1 MKKKKKFNRY
11 NALIVIMVVMFTTI
25 GVRLYYL
32 QIFMGQ
38 YYKEAATI
46 ATNTHR
52 ITIEAPRGLITDK
65 NGINLAYEVP
75 GYSLTYTD
83 TTQSNTQIFTSL
95 QEVFKILDENGE
107 VQTDSFPLK
116 IAPYR
121 FEFSSSDPKSIQ
133 IMLLRFLKDRGLQG
147 NILKTKFEN
156 KKEEDLTS
164 SETTELNNE
173 LLKLSPEQIY
183 KYLLDEYGIIKGVS
197 SLNIK
202 ATPAVIRR
210 YLIVKDAIKLNYF
223 TQYKSISI
231 ATNIKKDTSLIL
243 EQIFSVLPGF
253 KVEYRPMRQYP
264 YGELASSVLGYISKI
279 SPADKEKYTKK
290 GYDTSVDYVGTSGIE
305 AAMESSL
312 KGANGEQEVIVDNKA
327 TVKEGSSIKKATPGN
342 NVQLTIDAN
351 LQYATENALNSEMK
365 AIQSKVTNNGL
376 DVTNATRG
384 AAVVED
390 IHTGNILA
398 LVSLPG
404 YNPNDFSTSQGL
416 TEAKSEKYF
425 NPDYEKLAKAE
436 GIPQSLIEFMFPIN
450 KNIKG
455 NTTVRMDKYDYFP
468 KYLYN
473 YATMSLI
480 PSGSTFKPMTA
491 IAGLETGVINANS
504 TYDDRGG
511 YDMGGDNKT
520 GGENWNPFTSD
531 GINGVVSVVRAIE
544 KSSNPFFMNVGQ
556 KLREKYGDDILA
568 KYAWM
573 FGLGANPKAVNPGT
587 GIEISENFGQV
598 YNTVSQKN
606 LSATQ
611 YLYSIE
617 EDLTLGVSAKG
628 VKFPSIDLY
637 DREGDKL
644 IESNGK
650 KLSEIK
656 TEIKN
661 AIRDSVKNGTYSDG
675 NYQKLFKQLISADPK
690 YKDKK
695 FTDANIQAISK
706 DIYDRAVDEGYKSF
720 KRPYNMFIAS
730 IGQGMDNFTPLQMAN
745 YIATIANGGTRYKVN
760 LVDNIKDSNGKL
772 VSQTKPVVLN
782 KAEMSATTRDL
793 VMQGMND
800 VTGTGGKADGT
811 ASAALGDFPI
821 PTGGKTGTAQFNEPD
836 LQNKIGRGDYAW
848 YVGYAPAQ
856 NPEIA
861 ISVVVFDGG
870 YGSDAAYVAKGIY
883 ESYFKNDPRMAQ
895 YAKKDDIKLKRVN

>member
-1 MKKKKKFNRY
+1 M
-11 NALIVIMVVMFTTI
+11 AVIFLTI
-25 GVRLYYL
+25 GAKLYYL
-32 QIFMGQ
+32 QVFNGQ
-38 YYKEAATI
+38 YYKDLATVAA
-46 ATNTHR
+46 NTHK

-65 NGINLAYEVP
+65 NGINLANEVP
-75 GYSLTYTD
+75 GYNLTYTD
-83 TTQSNTQIFTSL
+83 TVKSNTQIFIML

-107 VQTDSFPLK
+107 IQTDSFPLK
-116 IAPYR
+116 INPYR

-133 IMLLRFLKDRGLQG
+133 TMLLRFLKDRGLQG

-156 KKEEDLTS
+156 KREEDLTK
-164 SETTELNNE
+164 SEVTELNNE
-173 LLKLSPEQIY
+173 LLKFTPEQIY
-183 KYLLDEYGIIKGVS
+183 KYLLDEYSVANGVS

-202 ATPAVIRR
+202 ATPDVVRR
-210 YLIVKDAIKLNYF
+210 YLIVKDAIKMNYF

-243 EQIFSVLPGF
+243 EQSISALPGF
-253 KVEYRPMRQYP
+253 KVEYQPMRQYP
-264 YGELASSVLGYISKI
+264 YGELASSILGYISKI
-279 SPADKEKYTKK
+279 SPAEKVKYTAK

-305 AAMESSL
+305 AVMESSL
-312 KGANGEQEVIVDNKA
+312 KGANGEEEVIVDEKA
-327 TVKEGSSIKKATPGN
+327 SVKNEASIKKAIPGN

-365 AIQSKVTNNGL
+365 VIRNKVTNNGL

-404 YNPNDFSTSQGL
+404 YNPNDFSISQGL
-416 TEAKSEKYF
+416 TQAKSEKYF
-425 NPDYEKLAKAE
+425 NPDYEKLAKADK
-436 GIPQSLIEFMFPIN
+436 IPQSLIDFMFPIN

-455 NTTVRMDKYDYFP
+455 NTTIRMDKYDYYP

-491 IAGLETGVINANS
+491 IVGLETGVINASS

-511 YDMGGDNKT
+511 YDMT
-520 GGENWNPFTSD
+520 GQNEINGKYWNSFKSD
-531 GINGVVSVVRAIE
+531 GSNGVVSVVRAIE

-573 FGLGANPKAVNPGT
+573 FGLGANPKSVNPGT
-587 GIEISENFGQV
+587 GIEINENFGQV
-598 YNTVSQKN
+598 YNTVSQKSI
-606 LSATQ
+606 SAS
-611 YLYSIE
+611 LYIYTIE
-617 EDLTLGVSAKG
+617 EDLILGVG
-628 VKFPSIDLY
+628 GTGMKFPSIDLY
-637 DREGDKL
+637 DRDGDNL
-644 IESNGK
+644 IVSNDK

-656 TEIKN
+656 LEIKN
-661 AIRDSVKNGTYSDG
+661 AIRNSVKSGTYSKN
-675 NYQKLFKQLISADPK
+675 NYQNLFKQLIDTNPL
-690 YKDKK
+690 YKNEK
-695 FTDANIQAISK
+695 FTDANIQAIVSNV
-706 DIYDRAVDEGYKSF
+706 YYRAVQTGHGSLSL
-720 KRPYNMFIAS
+720 PYNMLVAS

-760 LVDNIKDSNGKL
+760 LVDNIKNSNGKL
-772 VSQTKPVVLN
+772 LSQTKPVVLN

-800 VTGTGGKADGT
+800 VTGTGGRADGT
-811 ASAALGDFPI
+811 AAAALGDFPI
-821 PTGGKTGTAQFNEPD
+821 PTGGKTGTAQFNNSE

-848 YVGYAPAQ
+848 YVGYAPAE

-883 ESYFKNDPRMAQ
+883 ESYFKNDPRMAK
-895 YAKKDDIKLKRVN
+895 YKNKYDIKLKRVN

>member
-1 MKKKKKFNRY
+1 MRKKKFNRT
-11 NALIVIMVVMFTTI
+11 NALLIIMAVIFLTI
-25 GVRLYYL
+25 GAKLYFL
-32 QIFMGQ
+32 QVFNGQ
-38 YYKEAATI
+38 YYKDLATI
-46 ATNTHR
+46 AANTHK

-65 NGINLAYEVP
+65 NGINLANEVP
-75 GYSLTYTD
+75 GYNLTYTD
-83 TTQSNTQIFTSL
+83 TVKSNTQIFIML
-95 QEVFKILDENGE
+95 QDVFRILDENGE

-116 IAPYR
+116 INPYR

-133 IMLLRFLKDRGLQG
+133 TMLLRFLKDRGLQG

-156 KKEEDLTS
+156 KREEDLTS
-164 SETTELNNE
+164 LEVTELNND
-173 LLKLSPEQIY
+173 LLKFTPEQIY
-183 KYLLDEYGIIKGVS
+183 KYLLDEYGVTNGVS

-202 ATPAVIRR
+202 ATPDVVRR
-210 YLIVKDAIKLNYF
+210 YLIVKDEIKMNYF

-243 EQIFSVLPGF
+243 EQSISALPGF
-253 KVEYRPMRQYP
+253 KVEYQPMRQYP

-279 SPADKEKYTKK
+279 SPAEKVKYTAK

-305 AAMESSL
+305 AVMESSL
-312 KGANGEQEVIVDNKA
+312 KGANGEEEVIVDEKA
-327 TVKEGSSIKKATPGN
+327 SVKNEASIKKATPGN

-365 AIQSKVTNNGL
+365 VIRNKVTNNGL

-404 YNPNDFSTSQGL
+404 YNPNDFSISQGL
-416 TEAKSEKYF
+416 TQAKSEKYF
-425 NPDYEKLAKAE
+425 NPDYEKLAKADK
-436 GIPQSLIEFMFPIN
+436 IPQSLIDFMFPIN
-450 KNIKG
+450 KNING
-455 NTTVRMDKYDYFP
+455 NTTIRMDKYDYYP

-491 IAGLETGVINANS
+491 IVGLETGVINASS

-511 YDMGGDNKT
+511 YDMT
-520 GGENWNPFTSD
+520 GQNEISGKYWNSFKSD
-531 GINGVVSVVRAIE
+531 GSNGVVSVVRAIE

-587 GIEISENFGQV
+587 GIEINENFGQV
-598 YNTVSQKN
+598 YNTVSQKSI
-606 LSATQ
+606 SAS
-611 YLYSIE
+611 LYIYTIE
-617 EDLTLGVSAKG
+617 EDLILGVG
-628 VKFPSIDLY
+628 GTGMKFPSIDLY
-637 DREGDKL
+637 DREGDNL
-644 IESNGK
+644 IVSNDK
-650 KLSEIK
+650 KLSDIK
-656 TEIKN
+656 LEIKN
-661 AIRDSVKNGTYSDG
+661 AIRNSVKSGTYSKN
-675 NYQKLFKQLISADPK
+675 NYQNLFKQLIDTNPL
-690 YKDKK
+690 YKNKE
-695 FTDANIQAISK
+695 FTDANIQAIVS
-706 DIYDRAVDEGYKSF
+706 DVYYRAVQTGHGSLSL
-720 KRPYNMFIAS
+720 PYNMLVAS

-772 VSQTKPVVLN
+772 LSQTKPVVLN

-811 ASAALGDFPI
+811 AAAALGDFPI
-821 PTGGKTGTAQFNEPD
+821 PTGGKTGTAQFNISE

>member
-1 MKKKKKFNRY
+1 MRKKKFNRT
-11 NALIVIMVVMFTTI
+11 NALLIIMAVIFLTI
-25 GVRLYYL
+25 GAKLYFL
-32 QIFMGQ
+32 QVFNGQ
-38 YYKEAATI
+38 YYKDLATI
-46 ATNTHR
+46 AANTHK

-65 NGINLAYEVP
+65 NGINLANEVP
-75 GYSLTYTD
+75 GYNLTYTD
-83 TTQSNTQIFTSL
+83 TVKSNTQIFIML
-95 QEVFKILDENGE
+95 QDVFRILDENGE

-116 IAPYR
+116 INPYR

-133 IMLLRFLKDRGLQG
+133 TMLLRFLKDRGLQG

-156 KKEEDLTS
+156 KREEDLTS
-164 SETTELNNE
+164 LEVTELNNE
-173 LLKLSPEQIY
+173 LLKFTPEQIY
-183 KYLLDEYGIIKGVS
+183 KYLLDEYGVTNGVS

-202 ATPAVIRR
+202 ATPDVVRR
-210 YLIVKDAIKLNYF
+210 YLIVKDEIKMNYF

-243 EQIFSVLPGF
+243 EQSISALPGF
-253 KVEYRPMRQYP
+253 KVEYQPMRQYP

-279 SPADKEKYTKK
+279 SPAEKVKYTAK

-305 AAMESSL
+305 AVMESSL
-312 KGANGEQEVIVDNKA
+312 KGANGEEEVIVDEKA
-327 TVKEGSSIKKATPGN
+327 SVKNEASIKKATPGN

-365 AIQSKVTNNGL
+365 VIRNKVTNNGL

-404 YNPNDFSTSQGL
+404 YNPNDFSISQGL
-416 TEAKSEKYF
+416 TQAKSEKYF
-425 NPDYEKLAKAE
+425 NPDYEKLAKADK
-436 GIPQSLIEFMFPIN
+436 IPQSLIDFMFPIN
-450 KNIKG
+450 KNING
-455 NTTVRMDKYDYFP
+455 NTTIRMDKYDYYP

-491 IAGLETGVINANS
+491 IVGLETGVINASS

-511 YDMGGDNKT
+511 YDMT
-520 GGENWNPFTSD
+520 GQNEISGKYWNSFKSD
-531 GINGVVSVVRAIE
+531 GSNGVVSVVRAIE

-587 GIEISENFGQV
+587 GIEINENFGQV
-598 YNTVSQKN
+598 YNTVSQKSI
-606 LSATQ
+606 SAS
-611 YLYSIE
+611 LYIYTIE
-617 EDLTLGVSAKG
+617 EDLILGVG
-628 VKFPSIDLY
+628 GTGMKFPSIDLY
-637 DREGDKL
+637 DREGDNL
-644 IESNGK
+644 IVSNDK
-650 KLSEIK
+650 KLSDIK
-656 TEIKN
+656 LEIKN
-661 AIRDSVKNGTYSDG
+661 AIRNSVKSGTYSKN
-675 NYQKLFKQLISADPK
+675 NYQNLFKQLIDTNPL
-690 YKDKK
+690 YKNKE
-695 FTDANIQAISK
+695 FTDANIQAIVS
-706 DIYDRAVDEGYKSF
+706 DVYYRAVQTGHGSLSL
-720 KRPYNMFIAS
+720 PYNMLVAS

-772 VSQTKPVVLN
+772 LSQTKPVVLN

-811 ASAALGDFPI
+811 AAAALGDFPI
-821 PTGGKTGTAQFNEPD
+821 PTGGKTGTAQFNISE

-848 YVGYAPAQ
+848 YVGYAPAE

-883 ESYFKNDPRMAQ
+883 ESYFKNDPRMAK
-895 YAKKDDIKLKRVN
+895 YKNKYDIKLKRVN